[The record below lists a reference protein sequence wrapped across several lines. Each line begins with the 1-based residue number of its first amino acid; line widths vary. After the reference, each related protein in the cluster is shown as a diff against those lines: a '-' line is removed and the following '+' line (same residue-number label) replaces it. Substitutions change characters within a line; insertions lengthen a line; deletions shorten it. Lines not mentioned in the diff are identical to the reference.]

1 MAGCL
6 SLSPRIP
13 PARPRG
19 STLLRHALLL
29 AIMLLLQYPAGSAE
43 REVDTEH
50 LEGAQHYLRVALVI
64 GNSRFQHYPQLAN
77 PAHDA
82 EDIAAQLRRLGFE
95 VIEREDL
102 TSREIGATLR
112 EFRFKLAGAE
122 VGLVFFAGHGMQI
135 NGENFFP
142 GVDADIS
149 SEEDVPNQSLALRQV
164 MDVLDGAK
172 TQLNLVFLDAC
183 RDNPFA
189 RATRSGS
196 RGLARV
202 EAPSGTLIS
211 YATRPGSV
219 AHDGTGRNGLYTT
232 QLLHQIRDSADLPI
246 EVVLKRVVVGVK
258 QESSGQQEPWYEGS
272 LEGDFCF
279 GTCVTSTR
287 LALEATPQAGDP
299 ASPPA
304 APAIVPPVAKPRS
317 RPVRH
322 VAAAAAPATAA
333 APAANIAASIP
344 TPVAPPPVSR
354 TVAVSVAQLEPLY
367 FTRAFSRTESGS
379 IFRLDGTQIMLAH
392 TRTTPGNGG
401 LYSVAESPS
410 GDIFFCDATE
420 SRILKIAGG
429 QETIEYQH
437 NRPVK
442 HLAFNA
448 AGRLF
453 FSSVMGSQ
461 DPGTIYELRAGKPV
475 LFYTLP
481 ANAIGGMW
489 SGTFAFDRQ
498 GMLWLSS
505 GSRRPGSL
513 YRARFNQLEKVFTSN
528 DTAIMGFTFL
538 NDGSIAF
545 ADNAHSVMHL
555 TLPAL
560 GLSRLFESPYDDG
573 ALTDVKLASAI
584 DRGAE
589 HVAHLPD
596 SKPQ

>member
-1 MAGCL
+1 MAGCF
-6 SLSPRIP
+6 SPNPRFP
-13 PARPRG
+13 SARPRG
-19 STLLRHALLL
+19 SILLL
-29 AIMLLLQYPAGSAE
+29 FAMMLLLQSFKPAESAE
-43 REVDTEH
+43 READRELSEV
-50 LEGAQHYLRVALVI
+50 GKHYLRVALVI
-64 GNSRFQHYPQLAN
+64 GNSRFRHYPQLAN

-82 EDIAAQLRRLGFE
+82 EDIAAQLRGLGFE

-172 TQLNLVFLDAC
+172 TELNLVFLDAC

-232 QLLHQIRDSADLPI
+232 QLLHQIKDSADLPI
-246 EVVLKRVVVGVK
+246 EVVLKRVVAGVK
-258 QESSGQQEPWYEGS
+258 KESSGQQEPWYEGS

-279 GTCVTSTR
+279 GSCGSPTR
-287 LALEATPQAGDP
+287 LAVQATPQVSDAIP
-299 ASPPA
+299 QPVPPA
-304 APAIVPPVAKPRS
+304 TLPAVAKPRS
-317 RPVRH
+317 RPVPR
-322 VAAAAAPATAA
+322 VAKAAAPA
-333 APAANIAASIP
+333 AANIAASI
-344 TPVAPPPVSR
+344 TTQVAPSAASR
-354 TVAVSVAQLEPLY
+354 SVAVSVAQLEPLY

-379 IFRLDGTQIMLAH
+379 IFRLDGTQVMLAH

-401 LYSVAESPS
+401 LYSVAESPG
-410 GDIFFCDATE
+410 GDMFFCDATE

-437 NRPVK
+437 DRPIK

-461 DPGTIYELRAGKPV
+461 DPGTIYELKAGKAV

-481 ANAIGGMW
+481 ANAIGGTW

-505 GSRRPGSL
+505 GSRRPGTL
-513 YRARFNQLEKVFTSN
+513 YRARFNQLEKVFTSD

-560 GLSRLFESPYDDG
+560 GLSRLFESPYEDG
-573 ALTDVKLASAI
+573 SLTDVKLAGAFDSS
-584 DRGAE
+584 AE
-589 HVAHLPD
+589 HVAHLPEP
-596 SKPQ
+596 KPK

>member
-1 MAGCL
+1 MAGC
-6 SLSPRIP
+6 SSPYSRIP
-13 PARPRG
+13 SARPRG
-19 STLLRHALLL
+19 LPLLWCTLTLALQCWPAESAQREADGQRSEL
-29 AIMLLLQYPAGSAE
+29 A
-43 REVDTEH
+43 EH
-50 LEGAQHYLRVALVI
+50 YRRVALVI

-82 EDIAAQLRRLGFE
+82 EDIAAQLRGFGFE

-112 EFRFKLAGAE
+112 EFRYRLTGAE

-189 RATRSGS
+189 RAARSGS

-232 QLLHQIRDSADLPI
+232 QLLRQIKDSADLPI

-258 QESSGQQEPWYEGS
+258 QESAGQQEPWYEGS

-279 GTCVTSTR
+279 GACGSPTR
-287 LALEATPQAGDP
+287 LTADATPQVKVAIPLPVSP
-299 ASPPA
+299 AN
-304 APAIVPPVAKPRS
+304 APAVAKPRP
-317 RPVRH
+317 RPVR
-322 VAAAAAPATAA
+322 VATAT
-333 APAANIAASIP
+333 APAATNNAASI
-344 TPVAPPPVSR
+344 TTQAAPSAASR
-354 TVAVSVAQLEPLY
+354 SIAVSVAQLEPLY

-379 IFRLDGTQIMLAH
+379 VFRLDGTEVMLAH

-410 GDIFFCDATE
+410 GDMFYCDATE
-420 SRILKIAGG
+420 SRILRIAGG
-429 QETIEYQH
+429 RESIEYQF
-437 NRPVK
+437 NRPIK
-442 HLAFNA
+442 HLAFNTT
-448 AGRLF
+448 GRLF
-453 FSSVMGSQ
+453 FSTVMGSQ
-461 DPGTIYELRAGKPV
+461 DPGTIYELNAGKAI

-481 ANAIGGMW
+481 ANAIAGPW

-498 GMLWLSS
+498 GMLWVSS
-505 GSRRPGSL
+505 GSRRPGAL
-513 YRARFNQLEKVFTSN
+513 YRARFNQLDRVFTSN

-538 NDGSIAF
+538 NDGSIIF
-545 ADNAHSVMHL
+545 ADNAHSVMRL
-555 TLPAL
+555 TLPSL
-560 GLSRLFESPYDDG
+560 GLSRLFESPFEDG
-573 ALTDVKLASAI
+573 PLTDVKLARAF
-584 DRGAE
+584 DKGAE
-589 HVAHLPD
+589 HVAHLPGP
-596 SKPQ
+596 KPK

>member
-1 MAGCL
+1 MAGC
-6 SLSPRIP
+6 SSPNSRIP
-13 PARPRG
+13 SAHPRET
-19 STLLRHALLL
+19 TLFLLTLLL
-29 AIMLLLQYPAGSAE
+29 ATALMLPCRPAECAAREPDGQLSELAE
-43 REVDTEH
+43 
-50 LEGAQHYLRVALVI
+50 HYHRVALVI

-82 EDIAAQLRRLGFE
+82 EDIAAELRGFGFE

-102 TSREIGATLR
+102 TSRQIGATLR
-112 EFRFKLAGAE
+112 EFRYKLAGAE

-232 QLLHQIRDSADLPI
+232 QLLRQIKDSADLPI
-246 EVVLKRVVVGVK
+246 EVVLKRVVAGVK

-279 GTCVTSTR
+279 GACGTPAR
-287 LALEATPQAGDP
+287 LAVETAPQVSVPIPLPESP
-299 ASPPA
+299 ANVPA
-304 APAIVPPVAKPRS
+304 VAKPRP
-317 RPVRH
+317 RPARVTT
-322 VAAAAAPATAA
+322 AAAPAT
-333 APAANIAASIP
+333 NIAAPITPQIAPSATPRSI
-344 TPVAPPPVSR
+344 
-354 TVAVSVAQLEPLY
+354 AVSMAHLEPLY
-367 FTRAFSRTESGS
+367 FTHAFSRTESGS
-379 IFRLDGTQIMLAH
+379 VFRLDGTQVMIAH

-401 LYSVAESPS
+401 LYSVAESPG
-410 GDIFFCDATE
+410 GDMFFCDATE
-420 SRILKIAGG
+420 SRILRLSGER
-429 QETIEYQH
+429 ETIEFQYNQ
-437 NRPVK
+437 PIK

-448 AGRLF
+448 TGRLF
-453 FSSVMGSQ
+453 FSTVMGSH
-461 DPGTIYELRAGKPV
+461 DPGTIYELNAGKAV
-475 LFYTLP
+475 LFYNLP
-481 ANAIGGMW
+481 ANVIAGPW

-505 GSRRPGSL
+505 GSRRPGTL
-513 YRARFNQLEKVFTSN
+513 YRARFNQLDKVFTSN

-545 ADNAHSVMHL
+545 ADNAHSVMRL
-555 TLPAL
+555 TLPSL
-560 GLSRLFESPYDDG
+560 GLSRLFESPFEDG
-573 ALTDVKLASAI
+573 PLTDVKLARAPDKS
-584 DRGAE
+584 AE
-589 HVAHLPD
+589 HVAHLPG
-596 SKPQ
+596 SKPK

>member
-1 MAGCL
+1 MAGC
-6 SLSPRIP
+6 SSPNSRIP
-13 PARPRG
+13 SARPRG
-19 STLLRHALLL
+19 VTLLLRTVLL
-29 AIMLLLQYPAGSAE
+29 ATTLTLPSWPADS
-43 REVDTEH
+43 
-50 LEGAQHYLRVALVI
+50 AQHETDGQRPEPAEHYRRVALVI
-64 GNSRFQHYPQLAN
+64 GNSQFLHYPQLAN

-82 EDIAAQLRRLGFE
+82 EDIAAQLRGFGFE

-102 TSREIGATLR
+102 TSRQIGATLR
-112 EFRFKLAGAE
+112 EFRYKLAGAE

-164 MDVLDGAK
+164 MDVLEGAK

-196 RGLARV
+196 RGLARI

-219 AHDGTGRNGLYTT
+219 AHDGAGRNGLYTT
-232 QLLHQIRDSADLPI
+232 QLLRQIKDSADLPI

-279 GTCVTSTR
+279 GACGSPTR
-287 LALEATPQAGDP
+287 LAAETTPQVNVP
-299 ASPPA
+299 IPPA
-304 APAIVPPVAKPRS
+304 ISPATAPAVAKPRS
-317 RPVRH
+317 RPAR
-322 VAAAAAPATAA
+322 VATATAPAST
-333 APAANIAASIP
+333 NSAASIAKA
-344 TPVAPPPVSR
+344 TAPSAVSR
-354 TVAVSVAQLEPLY
+354 SIAVGVAHLEPLY
-367 FTRAFSRTESGS
+367 FTHAFSRTESGS
-379 IFRLDGTQIMLAH
+379 VFRLDGTEVVLAH

-410 GDIFFCDATE
+410 GDLFFCDATE
-420 SRILKIAGG
+420 SRILKIAGER
-429 QETIEYQH
+429 ETIEYQY
-437 NRPVK
+437 NQPIK

-448 AGRLF
+448 TGRLF
-453 FSSVMGSQ
+453 FSTVMGSH
-461 DPGTIYELRAGKPV
+461 DPGTIYELNAGKAV

-481 ANAIGGMW
+481 ANVIAGTW

-505 GSRRPGSL
+505 GSRRPGTL
-513 YRARFNQLEKVFTSN
+513 YRARFNQLDKVFTSN

-538 NDGSIAF
+538 SDGSIVF
-545 ADNAHSVMHL
+545 ADNAHSVMRL
-555 TLPAL
+555 TLPSL
-560 GLSRLFESPYDDG
+560 GLSRLFESPFGDG
-573 ALTDVKLASAI
+573 PLTDVKLARAI
-584 DRGAE
+584 DKGAE
-589 HVAHLPD
+589 HVAHQPGP
-596 SKPQ
+596 KQK

>member
-1 MAGCL
+1 MAGCF
-6 SLSPRIP
+6 SPNPRIP
-13 PARPRG
+13 SARPRG
-19 STLLRHALLL
+19 SILLLL
-29 AIMLLLQYPAGSAE
+29 AMLLLPLGLRPAGSAE
-43 REVDTEH
+43 V
-50 LEGAQHYLRVALVI
+50 AKHYLRVALVI
-64 GNSRFQHYPQLAN
+64 GNSQFQHYPQLAN

-82 EDIAAQLRRLGFE
+82 EDIAAQLRGLGFE
-95 VIEREDL
+95 VIERENL

-172 TQLNLVFLDAC
+172 TGLNLVFLDAC

-232 QLLHQIRDSADLPI
+232 QLLHQIKDSADLPI
-246 EVVLKRVVVGVK
+246 EVVLKRVVAGVK

-279 GTCVTSTR
+279 GTCGSPTR
-287 LALEATPQAGDP
+287 LAVEATPQANVP
-299 ASPPA
+299 A
-304 APAIVPPVAKPRS
+304 VAKPRS
-317 RPVRH
+317 RT
-322 VAAAAAPATAA
+322 APRVATAA
-333 APAANIAASIP
+333 APAAPAAPAAANIAASI
-344 TPVAPPPVSR
+344 TTQVAPPAASR
-354 TVAVSVAQLEPLY
+354 SIAVSVAQLEPLY

-379 IFRLDGTQIMLAH
+379 IFRLDGTQVMLAH

-410 GDIFFCDATE
+410 GDLFFCDATE
-420 SRILKIAGG
+420 SRILKIVDG

-437 NRPVK
+437 NRPIK

-461 DPGTIYELRAGKPV
+461 DPGTIYELKAGKAV

-481 ANAIGGMW
+481 ANAIGGTW

-505 GSRRPGSL
+505 GSRRPGTL
-513 YRARFNQLEKVFTSN
+513 YRARFDQLEKVFTSN

-538 NDGSIAF
+538 NDGSIVF
-545 ADNAHSVMHL
+545 ADNVHSVMHL

-560 GLSRLFESPYDDG
+560 GLSRLFESPYEDG
-573 ALTDVKLASAI
+573 SLTDVKLAGAL

-589 HVAHLPD
+589 HVAHLPE
-596 SKPQ
+596 SKPK

>member
-1 MAGCL
+1 M
-6 SLSPRIP
+6 
-13 PARPRG
+13 
-19 STLLRHALLL
+19 
-29 AIMLLLQYPAGSAE
+29 MLLLQSFKPAGSAE
-43 REVDTEH
+43 READRELSEV
-50 LEGAQHYLRVALVI
+50 AKHYLRVALVI
-64 GNSRFQHYPQLAN
+64 GNSQFRHYPQLAN

-82 EDIAAQLRRLGFE
+82 EDIAAQLRGLGFE

-172 TQLNLVFLDAC
+172 TELNLVFLDAC

-232 QLLHQIRDSADLPI
+232 QLLHQIKDSADLPI
-246 EVVLKRVVVGVK
+246 EVVLKRVVAGVK
-258 QESSGQQEPWYEGS
+258 KESSGQQEPWYEGS

-279 GTCVTSTR
+279 GSCGSPTR
-287 LALEATPQAGDP
+287 LAVEATPQVSDP
-299 ASPPA
+299 IPQPVPPA
-304 APAIVPPVAKPRS
+304 TLPAVAKPRS
-317 RPVRH
+317 RPVPR
-322 VAAAAAPATAA
+322 VAKAAAPA
-333 APAANIAASIP
+333 AANIAASI
-344 TPVAPPPVSR
+344 TTQVAPSAASR
-354 TVAVSVAQLEPLY
+354 SVAVSVAQLEPLY

-379 IFRLDGTQIMLAH
+379 IFRLDGTQVMLAH

-401 LYSVAESPS
+401 LYSVAESPG
-410 GDIFFCDATE
+410 GDMFFCDATE

-437 NRPVK
+437 DRPIK

-461 DPGTIYELRAGKPV
+461 DPGTIYELKAGKAV

-481 ANAIGGMW
+481 ANAIGGTW

-505 GSRRPGSL
+505 GSRRPGTL
-513 YRARFNQLEKVFTSN
+513 YRARFNQLEKVFTSD

-538 NDGSIAF
+538 NDGSIVF

-560 GLSRLFESPYDDG
+560 GLSRLFESPYEDG
-573 ALTDVKLASAI
+573 SLTDVKLAGAFDSS
-584 DRGAE
+584 AE
-589 HVAHLPD
+589 HVAHLPEP
-596 SKPQ
+596 KPK

>member
-1 MAGCL
+1 MAGC
-6 SLSPRIP
+6 SSPNSRIP
-13 PARPRG
+13 SARPRG
-19 STLLRHALLL
+19 STLLLHTLLL
-29 AIMLLLQYPAGSAE
+29 ATLLMLQCWPAESAE
-43 REVDTEH
+43 READGQRPELAEH
-50 LEGAQHYLRVALVI
+50 YHRVALVI

-82 EDIAAQLRRLGFE
+82 EDIAAQLRRFGFE

-112 EFRFKLAGAE
+112 EFRYKLAGAE

-189 RATRSGS
+189 RATRSGA
-196 RGLARV
+196 RGLARL

-232 QLLHQIRDSADLPI
+232 QLLRQIKDSADLPI

-279 GTCVTSTR
+279 GACGSPPR
-287 LALEATPQAGDP
+287 LAVEATPQVNVP
-299 ASPPA
+299 IPPPVSQA
-304 APAIVPPVAKPRS
+304 NVLAVAKPRS
-317 RPVRH
+317 RPVR
-322 VAAAAAPATAA
+322 VAAATAPSAATR
-333 APAANIAASIP
+333 SI
-344 TPVAPPPVSR
+344 
-354 TVAVSVAQLEPLY
+354 AVSVAQLEPLY

-379 IFRLDGTQIMLAH
+379 VFRLDGTEVMLAH
-392 TRTTPGNGG
+392 ARTTTGNGG

-410 GDIFFCDATE
+410 GEMFFCDATE

-429 QETIEYQH
+429 RETIEYQY
-437 NRPVK
+437 NRPIK

-448 AGRLF
+448 TGRLF
-453 FSSVMGSQ
+453 FSTVMGSQ
-461 DPGTIYELRAGKPV
+461 DPGTIYELNAGKAI

-481 ANAIGGMW
+481 ANVIAGPW

-505 GSRRPGSL
+505 GSRRPGTL
-513 YRARFNQLEKVFTSN
+513 YRARFNQLDKVFTSN

-538 NDGSIAF
+538 NDGSIVF

-555 TLPAL
+555 TLPSL
-560 GLSRLFESPYDDG
+560 GLSRLFESPFEDG
-573 ALTDVKLASAI
+573 PLTDVKLARAFDKS
-584 DRGAE
+584 AE
-589 HVAHLPD
+589 HVAHLPGP
-596 SKPQ
+596 KPK

>member
-1 MAGCL
+1 MAGCF
-6 SLSPRIP
+6 SPNPWIP
-13 PARPRG
+13 SAPPRG
-19 STLLRHALLL
+19 SILLYTLLLPM
-29 AIMLLLQYPAGSAE
+29 MLFLQDFAPAGSAE
-43 REVDTEH
+43 REAEQYH
-50 LEGAQHYLRVALVI
+50 RVALVI
-64 GNSRFQHYPQLAN
+64 GNSQFQHYPQLAN

-82 EDIAAQLRRLGFE
+82 EDIAAQLRGLGFE

-112 EFRFKLAGAE
+112 EFRYKLAGAE

-219 AHDGTGRNGLYTT
+219 AHDGAGRNGLYTT
-232 QLLHQIRDSADLPI
+232 QLLHQIKDSADLPI
-246 EVVLKRVVVGVK
+246 EVVLKRVVAGVK
-258 QESSGQQEPWYEGS
+258 QETSGQQEPWYEGS

-279 GTCVTSTR
+279 GTCGSEAR
-287 LALEATPQAGDP
+287 LAVEAAPQVSVPIPLP
-299 ASPPA
+299 APPA
-304 APAIVPPVAKPRS
+304 KVPAIAKPRP
-317 RPVRH
+317 RPVLR
-322 VAAAAAPATAA
+322 VAAAPAPAA
-333 APAANIAASIP
+333 AAIAASNA
-344 TPVAPPPVSR
+344 TQVVPPAALRS
-354 TVAVSVAQLEPLY
+354 VAVSVAQLEPLY

-379 IFRLDGTQIMLAH
+379 IFRLDGAQVMLAH

-410 GDIFFCDATE
+410 GDMFFCDATE
-420 SRILKIAGG
+420 SRILKIAAG
-429 QETIEYQH
+429 QETIEYQY
-437 NRPVK
+437 NRPIK

-448 AGRLF
+448 TGRLF
-453 FSSVMGSQ
+453 FSSVMGTQ
-461 DPGTIYELRAGKPV
+461 DPGTIYELKAGKAI

-481 ANAIGGMW
+481 ANAIAGTW

-505 GSRRPGSL
+505 GNRRPGML
-513 YRARFNQLEKVFTSN
+513 YRARFNQLDKVFTSG

-538 NDGSIAF
+538 NDGSIVF

-560 GLSRLFESPYDDG
+560 GLSRLFESPFEDG
-573 ALTDVKLASAI
+573 PLTDVKVAGTF
-584 DRGAE
+584 DKGAE
-589 HVAHLPD
+589 HVAHLPEP
-596 SKPQ
+596 KPE

>member
-1 MAGCL
+1 MAL
-6 SLSPRIP
+6 HSV
-13 PARPRG
+13 
-19 STLLRHALLL
+19 LL
-29 AIMLLLQYPAGSAE
+29 AMMLLPGIKPAGSAE
-43 REVDTEH
+43 IAD
-50 LEGAQHYLRVALVI
+50 HYLRVALVI
-64 GNSRFQHYPQLAN
+64 GNSQFQHYPQLAN

-82 EDIAAQLRRLGFE
+82 EDVAAQLRGLGFE

-112 EFRFKLAGAE
+112 EFRYKLAGAE

-219 AHDGTGRNGLYTT
+219 AHDGAGRNGLYPT
-232 QLLHQIRDSADLPI
+232 QLLHQIKESADLPI
-246 EVVLKRVVVGVK
+246 EVVLKRVVAGVK
-258 QESSGQQEPWYEGS
+258 QESAGQQEPWYEGS

-279 GTCVTSTR
+279 GTCGGQAR
-287 LALEATPQAGDP
+287 LAVEVGPQVSAP
-299 ASPPA
+299 IPLPA
-304 APAIVPPVAKPRS
+304 APAMVPVVAKPRP
-317 RPVRH
+317 RPVQR
-322 VAAAAAPATAA
+322 VATAA
-333 APAANIAASIP
+333 APAAASIAASITPP
-344 TPVAPPPVSR
+344 TTPPPVSR
-354 TVAVSVAQLEPLY
+354 SVAVSVAHLEPLY
-367 FTRAFSRTESGS
+367 FTRASSRTESGS
-379 IFRLDGTQIMLAH
+379 VFRLDGAQVTLAH
-392 TRTTPGNGG
+392 TRTTTGNGG

-410 GDIFFCDATE
+410 GDMFFCDATE
-420 SRILKIAGG
+420 SRILRIDGA

-437 NRPVK
+437 NRPIK

-448 AGRLF
+448 AGQLF

-461 DPGTIYELRAGKPV
+461 DPGTIYELKAGKPV

-481 ANAIGGMW
+481 ANAMGGTW

-505 GSRRPGSL
+505 GNRRPGTL
-513 YRARFNQLEKVFTSN
+513 YRARFNQLEKVFTS
-528 DTAIMGFTFL
+528 DDSAIMGFTFL
-538 NDGSIAF
+538 NDGSIVF
-545 ADNAHSVMHL
+545 ADNSHSVMHL

-560 GLSRLFESPYDDG
+560 SQSRLFESPYEDG
-573 ALTDVKLASAI
+573 PLTDVKLAGTFDGS
-584 DRGAE
+584 AE
-589 HVAHLPD
+589 HVAHLPGP
-596 SKPQ
+596 KAP

>member
-1 MAGCL
+1 MAGC
-6 SLSPRIP
+6 SSPNSRIP
-13 PARPRG
+13 SARPRG
-19 STLLRHALLL
+19 MTLLLHTPLL
-29 AIMLLLQYPAGSAE
+29 AMMLALQSWPAASAQ
-43 REVDTEH
+43 READGQRSELAEH
-50 LEGAQHYLRVALVI
+50 YHRVALVI
-64 GNSRFQHYPQLAN
+64 GNSQFQHYPQLAN

-82 EDIAAQLRRLGFE
+82 ADIAAQLRAFGFE

-102 TSREIGATLR
+102 TSRQIGATLR
-112 EFRFKLAGAE
+112 EFRYKLAGAE

-189 RATRSGS
+189 RATRSGT

-219 AHDGTGRNGLYTT
+219 AQDGAGRNGLYTT
-232 QLLHQIRDSADLPI
+232 QLLRQIKDSADLPI

-258 QESSGQQEPWYEGS
+258 QDSSGQQEPWYEGS

-279 GTCVTSTR
+279 GACASPTR
-287 LALEATPQAGDP
+287 LAAETTPQVNVTIPPSESP
-299 ASPPA
+299 ATVPA
-304 APAIVPPVAKPRS
+304 VIKPRS
-317 RPVRH
+317 RPARV
-322 VAAAAAPATAA
+322 ATAT
-333 APAANIAASIP
+333 APGSPN
-344 TPVAPPPVSR
+344 VAPSTTKPIAPSVVSR
-354 TVAVSVAQLEPLY
+354 SIAVGVAHLEPLY
-367 FTRAFSRTESGS
+367 FTHAFSRTESGS
-379 IFRLDGTQIMLAH
+379 VFRLDGTEVVLAH

-401 LYSVAESPS
+401 LYSVAESPG
-410 GDIFFCDATE
+410 GDMFFCDATE
-420 SRILKIAGG
+420 SRILKIAGDR
-429 QETIEYQH
+429 ETIEYQY
-437 NRPVK
+437 NQPIK

-448 AGRLF
+448 TGRLF
-453 FSSVMGSQ
+453 FSTVMGSH
-461 DPGTIYELRAGKPV
+461 DPGTIYELNAGKAV

-481 ANAIGGMW
+481 ANAIAGTW

-505 GSRRPGSL
+505 GSRRPGTL
-513 YRARFNQLEKVFTSN
+513 YRARFNQLDKVYTSN

-538 NDGSIAF
+538 NDGSIVF
-545 ADNAHSVMHL
+545 ADNAHSVMRL
-555 TLPAL
+555 TLPSL
-560 GLSRLFESPYDDG
+560 GLSRLFESPFEDG
-573 ALTDVKLASAI
+573 PLTDVKLARAR
-584 DRGAE
+584 DKRAE
-589 HVAHLPD
+589 HVAHLPGP
-596 SKPQ
+596 KQK

>member
-1 MAGCL
+1 MAGC
-6 SLSPRIP
+6 SSPNSRISS
-13 PARPRG
+13 ARPRWT
-19 STLLRHALLL
+19 TLWLHSLLL
-29 AIMLLLQYPAGSAE
+29 AAMLMLQCCPAESAE
-43 REVDTEH
+43 READGQRPELAENYH
-50 LEGAQHYLRVALVI
+50 RVALVI

-82 EDIAAQLRRLGFE
+82 EDVAAQLRGFGFE

-112 EFRFKLAGAE
+112 EFRYKLAGAE

-149 SEEDVPNQSLALRQV
+149 SEEDVPNESLALRQV

-172 TQLNLVFLDAC
+172 TRLNLVFLDAC

-232 QLLHQIRDSADLPI
+232 QLLRQIKDSSDLPI

-279 GTCVTSTR
+279 GACGSPTR
-287 LALEATPQAGDP
+287 LAVETTPQINSSIPPPVSP
-299 ASPPA
+299 ANIPA
-304 APAIVPPVAKPRS
+304 AAKPRS
-317 RPVRH
+317 RPAR
-322 VAAAAAPATAA
+322 VATSPAPASTNSAAP
-333 APAANIAASIP
+333 IAKQ
-344 TPVAPPPVSR
+344 VAPSAPSR
-354 TVAVSVAQLEPLY
+354 SIAVSVAHLEPLY
-367 FTRAFSRTESGS
+367 FTHAFSRAESGS
-379 IFRLDGTQIMLAH
+379 VFRLDGTEVMLAH
-392 TRTTPGNGG
+392 IRTTPGNGG

-410 GDIFFCDATE
+410 GDMFFCDATE
-420 SRILKIAGG
+420 SRILRIAGER
-429 QETIEYQH
+429 ETIEFQYNQ
-437 NRPVK
+437 PIK

-448 AGRLF
+448 TGRLF
-453 FSSVMGSQ
+453 FSTVMGSH
-461 DPGTIYELRAGKPV
+461 DPGTIYELNAGKAV

-481 ANAIGGMW
+481 ANVIAGTW

-505 GSRRPGSL
+505 GSRRPGTL
-513 YRARFNQLEKVFTSN
+513 YRARFNQLDKVFTSN

-538 NDGSIAF
+538 SDGSIVF
-545 ADNAHSVMHL
+545 ADNAHSVMRL
-555 TLPAL
+555 TLPSL
-560 GLSRLFESPYDDG
+560 GLSRLFESPFEDG
-573 ALTDVKLASAI
+573 PLTDVKLARALDKSS
-584 DRGAE
+584 E
-589 HVAHLPD
+589 HVADLPGP
-596 SKPQ
+596 KPK

>member
-1 MAGCL
+1 MAGCF
-6 SLSPRIP
+6 SPNPRVP
-13 PARPRG
+13 SARPRG
-19 STLLRHALLL
+19 SILLLL
-29 AIMLLLQYPAGSAE
+29 AMLLLPLGPRPAGSAE
-43 REVDTEH
+43 
-50 LEGAQHYLRVALVI
+50 AAKHYLRVALVI
-64 GNSRFQHYPQLAN
+64 GNSQFQHYPQLAN

-82 EDIAAQLRRLGFE
+82 EDIAAQLRGLGFE

-172 TQLNLVFLDAC
+172 TGLNLVFLDAC

-211 YATRPGSV
+211 YATRPGSL

-232 QLLHQIRDSADLPI
+232 QLLHQIKDSADLPI
-246 EVVLKRVVVGVK
+246 EVVLKRVVAGVK

-279 GTCVTSTR
+279 GTCGSPTR
-287 LALEATPQAGDP
+287 LAVEATPQANVP
-299 ASPPA
+299 A
-304 APAIVPPVAKPRS
+304 VAKPRS
-317 RPVRH
+317 RP
-322 VAAAAAPATAA
+322 APRVATAA
-333 APAANIAASIP
+333 APAAPGTTGTTGTTATTATPTGPAGANIAASLA
-344 TPVAPPPVSR
+344 TQVAPPAASR
-354 TVAVSVAQLEPLY
+354 SIAVSVAQLEPLY

-379 IFRLDGTQIMLAH
+379 IFRLDGTQVMLAH

-410 GDIFFCDATE
+410 GDLFFCDATE
-420 SRILKIAGG
+420 SRILKIVDGR
-429 QETIEYQH
+429 ETIEYQH
-437 NRPVK
+437 NRPIK

-461 DPGTIYELRAGKPV
+461 DPGTIYELKAGKAV

-481 ANAIGGMW
+481 ANAIGGTW

-505 GSRRPGSL
+505 GSRRPGTL
-513 YRARFNQLEKVFTSN
+513 YRARFDQLEKVFTSN

-538 NDGSIAF
+538 NDGSIVF

-560 GLSRLFESPYDDG
+560 GLSRLFESPYEDG
-573 ALTDVKLASAI
+573 SLTDVKLAGAL

-589 HVAHLPD
+589 HVAHLPEPNP
-596 SKPQ
+596 K